1 VQKLREETQKLILK
15 FPFIVPLFGAVIGI
29 ESWGILENFIYALAI
44 LLVLFTIAFF
54 LTKKF
59 EFSIFLFAISFLFLF
74 SSMEKDKGG
83 KFVVGKIINLTP
95 NSFIIQ
101 AEYVKK
107 DLESSWEKSR
117 SYIRI
122 PRELIEN
129 KEEEFDVFDRTLLG
143 CKKIKKLKTGW
154 YLCNK
159 IIFFRKIENGGIEKF
174 LSKVRKKSKEILI
187 SGTEGGDEWFILE
200 ATIFGT
206 NENENERIILDF
218 SKLGVVHVIAISG
231 SHFAAIALVGYFIGE
246 AVSWLILRYTKFAV
260 QPYIIK
266 TFFSLLLQVFF
277 LFVSG
282 MTKSA
287 VRAFIMS
294 SIFSVS
300 LIAKKPYSLLNS
312 LFASG
317 FFILLFNPF
326 DLWDL
331 SFLLSFSS
339 VLFLIVFIPK
349 VKGKLKLLFITSL
362 IASVGTLPISISSGL
377 PISLVSPLA
386 NFIFVPLFS
395 AVIMLGI
402 FGLVFGFLF
411 EPVGFFLF
419 YLSSLLVKISS
430 ILTKIFSSVVE
441 PFVFYPKI
449 KVPPE
454 LVLFVSFLFFLS
466 IKKTKFFHVIL
477 SLFFIFLPITFHY
490 LSKERKYTVGHIL
503 VKEITSEDG
512 KKEIHLIPLRENLA
526 AKDIIEEIKK
536 RKNILCI
543 GICNISN
550 FKDINIEEIKEKVNL
565 CKEEDEKCIF

>member
-1 VQKLREETQKLILK
+1 MQKLREEIHKLILK

-29 ESWGILENFIYALAI
+29 ESWGILENFIYSLAI
-44 LLVLFTIAFF
+44 LLVFSTISFF

-107 DLESSWEKSR
+107 DLKSSWEKSG

-122 PRELIEN
+122 PRDLIKN
-129 KEEEFDVFDRTLLG
+129 KEEFDVFDRTLLG
-143 CKKIKKLKTGW
+143 CKKIKKLRTGW
-154 YLCNK
+154 YLCNR
-159 IIFFRKIENGGIEKF
+159 IIFFRKIENEGIEKF
-174 LSKVRKKSKEILI
+174 LSKIRKKSKEILI
-187 SGTEGGDEWFILE
+187 SGTERGDEWFILE

-231 SHFAAIALVGYFIGE
+231 SHFATIALVGYFIGE
-246 AVSWLILRYTKFAV
+246 AVSWLILRYTKFV
-260 QPYIIK
+260 IQPYIIK
-266 TFFSLLLQVFF
+266 AFFSLILQIFF

-282 MTKSA
+282 MTKPA

-294 SIFSVS
+294 SILSVS

-339 VLFLIVFIPK
+339 VLFLIVFTPK

-402 FGLVFGFLF
+402 FGLVLGFLF
-411 EPVGFFLF
+411 EPIGFFLF

-430 ILTKIFSSVVE
+430 ILAEIFSSVVE

-466 IKKTKFFHVIL
+466 IKKTKFFYVIL
-477 SLFFIFLPITFHY
+477 SLFFVSVPIIFHLV
-490 LSKERKYTVGHIL
+490 SKERKYTVGHIL

>member
-1 VQKLREETQKLILK
+1 VQKLREEILKLILK
-15 FPFIVPLFGAVIGI
+15 FPFIIPLFGAVIGI
-29 ESWGILENFIYALAI
+29 ESWGILENFIYSLAI
-44 LLVLFTIAFF
+44 LLVFSTISFF

-107 DLESSWEKSR
+107 DLKSSWEKSS

-122 PRELIEN
+122 PRDLIKN
-129 KEEEFDVFDRTLLG
+129 KEEFDVFDRTLLA
-143 CKKIKKLKTGW
+143 CKKIKKLRTGW
-154 YLCNK
+154 YLCNR
-159 IIFFRKIENGGIEKF
+159 IIFFKKIENEGIEKF
-174 LSKVRKKSKEILI
+174 LSKIRKKSKEILI
-187 SGTEGGDEWFILE
+187 SGPEKGDEWYILE

-231 SHFAAIALVGYFIGE
+231 SHFATIALVGYFIGE
-246 AVSWLILRYTKFAV
+246 AVSWLILRYTKFV
-260 QPYIIK
+260 IQPYIIK
-266 TFFSLLLQVFF
+266 AFFSLILQIFF

-282 MTKSA
+282 MTKPA

-294 SIFSVS
+294 SILSVS

-349 VKGKLKLLFITSL
+349 VKGKLNLLFITSL

-411 EPVGFFLF
+411 EPIGFFLF

-430 ILTKIFSSVVE
+430 ILAEIFSSVVE

-466 IKKTKFFHVIL
+466 IKKTRFFYVIL
-477 SLFFIFLPITFHY
+477 SLFFVSVPIIFHLV
-490 LSKERKYTVGHIL
+490 SKERKYTVGHIL